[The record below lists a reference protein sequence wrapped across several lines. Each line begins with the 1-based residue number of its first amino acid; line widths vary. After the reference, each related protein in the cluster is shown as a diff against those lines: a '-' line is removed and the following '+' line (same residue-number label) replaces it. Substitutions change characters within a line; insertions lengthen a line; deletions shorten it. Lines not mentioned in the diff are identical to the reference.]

1 MRPNCGRASI
11 STPSGY
17 RIITDGLKRCL
28 VSAQFVP
35 ILDSTILFCLFI
47 FVLDPLVALC
57 CPPILVNSVHHFAHH
72 IARYGR
78 GVLHHWR
85 HLHIAAKIA
94 VGTSCMACPAI
105 AIIPPSLPPPYVPL
119 NALITPAPETFTPG
133 LDSSGFPPAWG
144 TGPTEGTASPSQGE
158 DSAFPGA
165 AGFLPL
171 ESTSFPRAPPSS
183 ESEFPVTPPIDI
195 ETLPVITT
203 VSDNCE
209 SPVSEPAALWIL
221 GIGLVG
227 IAGTKLVRRGNQR
240 LPPIVSVPSA
250 N

>member
-1 MRPNCGRASI
+1 
-11 STPSGY
+11 
-17 RIITDGLKRCL
+17 
-28 VSAQFVP
+28 
-35 ILDSTILFCLFI
+35 
-47 FVLDPLVALC
+47 
-57 CPPILVNSVHHFAHH
+57 VNSVHHFAHH

-94 VGTSCMACPAI
+94 IGTSCMACPAI

-119 NALITPAPETFTPG
+119 NALITPAPGTFTPG

-144 TGPTEGTASPSQGE
+144 IGPTEEAMSPSPGE
-158 DSAFPGA
+158 HSTFPGA

-171 ESTSFPRAPPSS
+171 ESTSFPSSPPSS
-183 ESEFPVTPPIDI
+183 EGEFPGTSPVDTQTI
-195 ETLPVITT
+195 PVITR

-227 IAGTKLVRRGNQR
+227 IAGARAGRRWNQHTPR
-240 LPPIVSVPSA
+240 TVSMAHA